1 MAAAVSTVTRESLL
15 PVISDMTEM
24 ISKDGLDQY
33 RQEEMLELIGIKE
46 RLAHDGCHSNLKV
59 LQRALLIPEEDIRVP
74 GSFIYPTPS
83 AGLMVNPFP
92 KKKSKKKGKKGGKK
106 KK

>member
-1 MAAAVSTVTRESLL
+1 MITKDAV
-15 PVISDMTEM
+15 
-24 ISKDGLDQY
+24 DQY
-33 RQEEMLELIGIKE
+33 RQDEMLELMSIKE

-59 LQRALLIPEEDIRVP
+59 LQRALLIPEDAIRVP
-74 GSFIYPTPS
+74 GTFIYPNVT

-92 KKKSKKKGKKGGKK
+92 KKTKKKKGKKGGKK